1 MRPAELAIEL
11 VHHDAR
17 VVEQVVQREA
27 GAPVGR
33 ALPAAL
39 AAQVGAGA
47 APCPGGRRRRTRA
60 PATSRSPAGLRAR
73 AGGRARR
80 TARPA
85 ARPALP
91 LRGGRPAVR
100 SRRPT
105 RRRAS
110 RRRTPPAAVGHPVA
124 GSSSRSSRRRSSRCP
139 SANAES
145 IMMARSSTPRSRAAR
160 SRISSGA
167 SSGQRCSGT
176 LRIERTSREQT
187 RPGRRGLVTSP
198 STAAKTGTCSGSAGR
213 RQPSSRAAVTC
224 VNTAVSGRTSS
235 HASRSRANS
244 SSSLSPSRT
253 ERNRPWL
260 TRRKPTRRTSPRI
273 GRSWLSCVCMSRRLR
288 RRVPAETTCRATCG
302 RDRGSPD

>member
-1 MRPAELAIEL
+1 
-11 VHHDAR
+11 
-17 VVEQVVQREA
+17 
-27 GAPVGR
+27 
-33 ALPAAL
+33 
-39 AAQVGAGA
+39 
-47 APCPGGRRRRTRA
+47 
-60 PATSRSPAGLRAR
+60 
-73 AGGRARR
+73 
-80 TARPA
+80 
-85 ARPALP
+85 
-91 LRGGRPAVR
+91 
-100 SRRPT
+100 
-105 RRRAS
+105 
-110 RRRTPPAAVGHPVA
+110 
-124 GSSSRSSRRRSSRCP
+124 
-139 SANAES
+139 
-145 IMMARSSTPRSRAAR
+145 MMARSSTPRSRAAR

-176 LRIERTSREQT
+176 LRVERTSREQT

-288 RRVPAETTCRATCG
+288 RGCLRETTCRATCG
-302 RDRGSPD
+302 RDRGSAACRGRGLRIGHQPQENRPFGCGWGPNRREMRRTTPGSRRARRVGAAGPGRWARAWGRPAGRGVRSAGRRAARR